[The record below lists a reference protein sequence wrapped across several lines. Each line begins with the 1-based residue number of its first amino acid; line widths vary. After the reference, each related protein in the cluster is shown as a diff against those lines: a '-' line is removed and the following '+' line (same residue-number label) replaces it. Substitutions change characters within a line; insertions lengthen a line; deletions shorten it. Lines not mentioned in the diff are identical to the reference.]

1 MESIQLNHQV
11 GDHNSVNNTHPH
23 ENKSNPSPDDT
34 YTPAPEL
41 NRPFTLNPHT
51 TENIDTLE
59 ADSGSDDS
67 DFDSH
72 FEDTYHAMKP
82 EAKWHLPSGK
92 TVEDILHGAY
102 TYDKNE
108 PDTACI
114 RNWILDVSDRNI
126 QDLFTSE
133 DWRAICAEIPPLPTL
148 DDKFLEALQR
158 FDGITT
164 TAQLRKVLA
173 STSCSPDAEEAD
185 FDVEWAE
192 GVIRHFLSLY
202 EYSSLAL
209 SDCLERWY
217 DYNIWS
223 RVIDDCLRS
232 IPKVLLDRCESS
244 SQSYLL
250 RKNRNRANTSSRVK
264 PGPRFDGLLRN
275 YPGRTQ
281 EFCVIE
287 SSPALRGGVISTKW
301 LSDKAKV
308 GKALREMINRLD
320 IEANCERRVLDKLQV
335 VGIST
340 AGLTMQVSRM
350 SRQKGYVCLLTV
362 NQPVQIPHSVE
373 QFRELLVFLAGFL
386 RVKLLIANATTLFQ
400 SRALSADRER
410 LRQDLSTAFEERN
423 PEMLL
428 PAIADTP

>member
-1 MESIQLNHQV
+1 VI
-11 GDHNSVNNTHPH
+11 GNS
-23 ENKSNPSPDDT
+23 
-34 YTPAPEL
+34 
-41 NRPFTLNPHT
+41 
-51 TENIDTLE
+51 
-59 ADSGSDDS
+59 
-67 DFDSH
+67 
-72 FEDTYHAMKP
+72 
-82 EAKWHLPSGK
+82 
-92 TVEDILHGAY
+92 
-102 TYDKNE
+102 
-108 PDTACI
+108 
-114 RNWILDVSDRNI
+114 
-126 QDLFTSE
+126 
-133 DWRAICAEIPPLPTL
+133 
-148 DDKFLEALQR
+148 
-158 FDGITT
+158 
-164 TAQLRKVLA
+164 
-173 STSCSPDAEEAD
+173 
-185 FDVEWAE
+185 
-192 GVIRHFLSLY
+192 LSLY

-217 DYNIWS
+217 DCNIWS

-350 SRQKGYVCLLTV
+350 CRQKGYVCLLTV

-386 RVKLLIANATTLFQ
+386 RVKVYSPPTTHPFIF
-400 SRALSADRER
+400 SAACPV
-410 LRQDLSTAFEERN
+410 SYSG
-423 PEMLL
+423 
-428 PAIADTP
+428 